1 MIHVE
6 TVVALYTSF
15 VGALFVQSC
24 AFCGHGQ
31 QAVVCSYSNQ
41 FSVAF
46 PPDASVQGKSFVVQ
60 RSQSSSR
67 EDETPYE
74 ARVSRP

>member
-1 MIHVE
+1 MVHLE
-6 TVVALYTSF
+6 AAVALYTSF
-15 VGALFVQSC
+15 VDALFKQSC
-24 AFCGHGQ
+24 AFCGHG

-67 EDETPYE
+67 EDEAPYE